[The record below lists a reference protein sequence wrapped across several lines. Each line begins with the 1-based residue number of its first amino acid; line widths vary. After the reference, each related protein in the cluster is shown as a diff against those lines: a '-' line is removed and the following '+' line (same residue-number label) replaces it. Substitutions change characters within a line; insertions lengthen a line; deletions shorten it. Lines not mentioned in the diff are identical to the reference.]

1 MLFWAGT
8 YLGILQEKI
17 NMVAANMTKFKLQN
31 LKFNISIICVNG

>member
-17 NMVAANMTKFKLQN
+17 NMVAANMSKFKLQN
-31 LKFNISIICVNG
+31 LKFNIFV